1 MKVAIITDTHYGA
14 RKGSKHLHDYFEKFY
29 DDVFFPTLEKEGIT
43 TVIHMGDAFDSRKS
57 IDYQS
62 LEWAKRVVFDRL
74 KKYDVHMIVGNH
86 DCYYKNTNN
95 VNSPGLLLQTYKNI
109 KTYNKIEEVVIDNL
123 KVLFIPWI
131 NAENYQDSVNAIKVS
146 DSICAMGHLE
156 LNGFRAHRG
165 HVMEEGMACD
175 VFEKFDKVFSGH
187 YHTRSDNGRIFYL
200 GNPYE
205 MFWNDV
211 NDTRGF
217 HIFDTDTLTHT
228 PVNNPYK
235 LFYNIY
241 YEDTNHKLFNA
252 TEYENKIVKV
262 IVRKKSKPK
271 DFEKFIDKLYS
282 VGVQDLKIIE
292 NFDLQ
297 ENEDFEI
304 GEEENTLSILNR
316 YIDESETQYDKS
328 IIKNIF
334 QDLYKQALRGRI
346 KCISSLSKKI
356 KTRVLMLC
364 KTSMVI
370 RFFFY
375 LRRRMMLSDML

>member
-14 RKGSKHLHDYFEKFY
+14 RKGSKFLHDYFEKFY
-29 DDVFFPTLEKEGIT
+29 DDVFFPTLEAEGIN

-74 KKYDVHMIVGNH
+74 EKYDVHMIVGNH

-95 VNSPGLLLQTYKNI
+95 VNSPELLLQTYSNI
-109 KTYNKIEEVVIDNL
+109 KTYSKVTEVTIHNL
-123 KVLFIPWI
+123 NVLFIPWI
-131 NAENYQDSVNAIKVS
+131 NAENFEDTINAIKIS
-146 DSICAMGHLE
+146 NSKCTMGHLE

-165 HVMEEGMACD
+165 HIMEEGMD
-175 VFEKFDKVFSGH
+175 GKLFEKFERVFSGH
-187 YHTRSDNGRIFYL
+187 YHTRSDDGRIFYL

-217 HIFDTDTLTHT
+217 TIFDTETLTHT

-241 YEDTNHKLFNA
+241 YEDTNHKLFNT
-252 TEYENKIVKV
+252 TEYKNKIVKV

-271 DFEKFIDKLYS
+271 EFEKFIDKLYS
-282 VGVQDLKIIE
+282 AGVQDLKIIE
-292 NFDLQ
+292 NF
-297 ENEDFEI
+297 EIKESEEFEI
-304 GEEENTLSILNR
+304 SEDENTLSILNR
-316 YIDESETQYDKS
+316 YIDESEFELDKNT
-328 IIKNIF
+328 IKGIF
-334 QDLYKQALRGRI
+334 QDLYKQV
-346 KCISSLSKKI
+346 CE
-356 KTRVLMLC
+356 VE
-364 KTSMVI
+364 
-370 RFFFY
+370 
-375 LRRRMMLSDML
+375 